1 MVRMSKQIYTPH
13 WSRRT
18 YSQEEFIAAWT
29 SSRSLAQCAR
39 MLGLDFH
46 GSTNRTLKSTAESLG
61 LTAEH
66 MLGQGWNKPEQP
78 DNRFGKHNG
87 SKRPIEY
94 YLVEN
99 GQMSSSSLKE
109 RLLKEG
115 LLEPKCAAPHCPHPI
130 TTIDGLTG
138 EERPT
143 PLTLDHI
150 NGINNDNRLENLR
163 LLCANCDRF
172 NPTFCRGNGT
182 RKSKVTNSKLKN
194 KCECGNTKY
203 YKATRCNACYLKYRS
218 ANKTEKIRDTK
229 IPCSCGN
236 LKDYRSIKCS
246 KCEEQRRKEFVFP
259 YKTKIDWPTDEE
271 LLQMV
276 NETSFLATGKSL
288 GVSDNAVRK
297 RLKNRGLVVDK
308 HSNVC

>member
-1 MVRMSKQIYTPH
+1 MVRMDIQAYKPYWRT
-13 WSRRT
+13 RT
-18 YSQEEFIAAWT
+18 YSKQEFIDAWNT
-29 SSRSLAQCAR
+29 SRSIAACAR
-39 MLGLDFH
+39 KLNLVIY
-46 GSTNRTLKSTAESLG
+46 GSTYMTLKNTAKSLN
-61 LTAEH
+61 LSDEH

-115 LLEPKCAAPHCPHPI
+115 LLEPKCSAPHCPNPI

-138 EERPT
+138 EEKPT

-172 NPTFCRGNGT
+172 NPTFCRG
-182 RKSKVTNSKLKN
+182 SKRNTQKKVKETFIKREGLDL
-194 KCECGNTKY
+194 CACGGKKY
-203 YKATRCNACYLKYRS
+203 YTSIRCRTCHNRYLNDQDRVGF
-218 ANKTEKIRDTK
+218 IH
-229 IPCSCGN
+229 
-236 LKDYRSIKCS
+236 
-246 KCEEQRRKEFVFP
+246 
-259 YKTKIDWPTDEE
+259 KTKIEWPTDEK

-276 NETSFLATGKSL
+276 KETSFLATGKSL
-288 GVSDNAVRK
+288 GVSDTAVRK
-297 RLKNRGLVVDK
+297 RLKNRGII
-308 HSNVC
+308 